1 MIPSPDPVCRKALRV
16 IAPFPAGIVDA
27 HTDDA
32 CGPNAACKPSFL
44 SIRALASPCLI
55 QIKHDHCGV
64 IESRE
69 GSRLVERPRHVIVEH
84 TAVEHLC
91 DGRPIEIRA
100 LPPDDGPA
108 MLAAIGRTS
117 TQSLRRRLPLAK
129 EGLWNGRWL
138 SSWISILKVMS
149 LSSRKSLKTDAS
161 SSLAVDA
168 MLLSGPARPRMPSS
182 SSIPIRPR

>member
-1 MIPSPDPVCRKALRV
+1 
-16 IAPFPAGIVDA
+16 
-27 HTDDA
+27 
-32 CGPNAACKPSFL
+32 
-44 SIRALASPCLI
+44 LI

-108 MLAAIGRTS
+108 ILAVIVRTS
-117 TQSLRRRLPLAK
+117 RQSLRLRLPLAK

-138 SSWISILKVMS
+138 SSWISILKVAIVAEN
-149 LSSRKSLKTDAS
+149 R
-161 SSLAVDA
+161 
-168 MLLSGPARPRMPSS
+168 
-182 SSIPIRPR
+182 